1 MCGVGTKDGKIE
13 KQVMDINNDRNS
25 ICTTHDHQ
33 S

>member
-25 ICTTHDHQ
+25 ICVINVYE
-33 S
+33 

>member
-13 KQVMDINNDRNS
+13 KQVMDINNVRNS
-25 ICTTHDHQ
+25 FCITHDHQ